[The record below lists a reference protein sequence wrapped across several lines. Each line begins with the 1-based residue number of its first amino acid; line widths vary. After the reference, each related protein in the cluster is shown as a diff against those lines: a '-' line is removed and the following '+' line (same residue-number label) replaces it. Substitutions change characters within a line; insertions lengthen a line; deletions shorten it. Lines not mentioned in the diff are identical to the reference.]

1 MDEIE
6 LGEAL
11 DTLRNSEGWK
21 YVSDFLSQKEDRAVK
36 DLTTKKFNELSD
48 VKALQERIKADTE
61 LNGEIED
68 KIRRGKE
75 AREKLEAKEQP

>member
-48 VKALQERIKADTE
+48 VKALQERIKAYTE